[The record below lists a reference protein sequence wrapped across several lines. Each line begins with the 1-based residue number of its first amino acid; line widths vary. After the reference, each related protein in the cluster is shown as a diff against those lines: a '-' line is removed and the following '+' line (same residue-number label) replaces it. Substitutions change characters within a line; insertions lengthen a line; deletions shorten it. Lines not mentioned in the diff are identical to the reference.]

1 MAIAIVMSSAIASF
15 KEDPVEAAAGLA
27 EATAASVALESLG
40 ATTGSF
46 CGSLVSPHMVLKV
59 IVSNEKSRR
68 FKDFWKMTLVTW
80 SKHD

>member
-1 MAIAIVMSSAIASF
+1 MSSATASF

-27 EATAASVALESLG
+27 EATAASVALGSLG
-40 ATTGSF
+40 APTDFF
-46 CGSLVSPHMVLKV
+46 CGSLVSPRMVLKV
-59 IVSNEKSRR
+59 IVSNEKRR